1 MRYVFLVK
9 MSLEPWMTPPY
20 FQLRNDSWQIFII
33 SKKKDET
40 KNFVIEVI
48 KGYKNIELHV

>member
-1 MRYVFLVK
+1 MG
-9 MSLEPWMTPPY
+9 LEPWMTTP
-20 FQLRNDSWQIFII
+20 LCNNSWQIFII

-48 KGYKNIELHV
+48 KGYKNIELHVQHEII

>member
-20 FQLRNDSWQIFII
+20 FQLRNNSWQIFII